1 MGCFRLICL
10 NRVCTLVHKC
20 AQMCTP
26 ESQIDLISATSVT
39 ETQNWTSGHPYF
51 FIIILWT
58 FTLGFRWRFDNI
70 YMNAI
75 LELDTF
81 QPLWKF
87 TLKLRKGETFSV
99 CTLVHQ
105 CAHREP
111 VNVIKVSF
119 VENHQPYHSSMG
131 QRVWGCKMRVCPWRN
146 FQSKETSWRTAC
158 NKRAFVDVRN
168 SYNDVSLV
176 FERYYCTINFVDVI
190 LC

>member
-1 MGCFRLICL
+1 MGCFRLIRL

-99 CTLVHQ
+99 CTLVHK
-105 CAHREP
+105 CAP
-111 VNVIKVSF
+111 VCTPKTQIDVISAVSGTKTQ
-119 VENHQPYHSSMG
+119 NTTSG
-131 QRVWGCKMRVCPWRN
+131 QRFFHYYFMN
-146 FQSKETSWRTAC
+146 FYFK
-158 NKRAFVDVRN
+158 V
-168 SYNDVSLV
+168 
-176 FERYYCTINFVDVI
+176 
-190 LC
+190 